1 MPKGVKSHL
10 SSGFNFGFVGKHEQ
24 TSKSKLDGHTFV
36 GTSTTEL
43 RALRRA
49 YKGQGSSTKV
59 LTTNPNDL
67 RVARHKQTG
76 LFNLSA
82 FMRVNDQP
90 PRSAPPPPK
99 LQSPKDKDD
108 GIFSDEDLFIV
119 RDDKSDDDLLVSI
132 KDLSD
137 DAPSL
142 KEQPINRLFDLRL
155 ESEDDDNLIVIEGD
169 DLDERITAATDDA
182 IAQLDDKLSVWRD
195 GLAQPRTHDQQ
206 RRLIIQRDE
215 IATSVETTLTEL
227 RRLERDIRE
236 LEPSDWTRRQLDTID
251 RAKREAA
258 IVAIKLGMPG
268 LAQTGEN
275 APAPD
280 PVALEILAE
289 RLVALG
295 DRLLAAGT
303 DHDTYDLQKLIGLL
317 SSHGRIR
324 ELSQFPISEAKTEAV
339 AGMAELIDAL
349 LGAVGPGR
357 DGSELNGFLG
367 HSGELDGVLT
377 TLRLDTVQNLLARDL
392 ARQRGV
398 TIDDLSPEDW
408 NEIENL
414 AQEVV
419 AQDAEM
425 ARARQ
430 QICRA
435 LEGSGGKDFN
445 LTSLAGLRVDATLI
459 KGLRERFKGDAKKV
473 ALIVAALKAMER
485 ASLGSEGTKRLRQAL
500 ERELQEV
507 RRERDRE
514 AEDRRTTLFTL
525 HDNSQRML
533 KIDAE
538 IEVLRGKLETEP
550 DRRSQH
556 NDRIAAL
563 EMEYEQRRLDR
574 VERLWP
580 ALQRLT
586 ELDRRIVHLEERVRS
601 LTPEAELLS
610 SQIELAE
617 RSHEKML
624 VGLEELNQ
632 RALQI
637 TIERDGLP
645 EDDGR
650 IRQLNEDLAKV
661 EAEIEQM
668 NRRLEFS
675 GRSIVELKARLEP
688 VYIDLLKERRDV
700 ARSEVQRVQDM
711 QPQLRLQAERID
723 RCLEARIKWLIN
735 PPPNELP
742 TEGERQLLLD
752 PELAALDDMT
762 LRQARTAID
771 RMLPEALILLQEAED
786 ALAGEEERLGVAP
799 ISLTGGLTRKEI
811 EELGLTEDEL
821 QEIPELTRRLA
832 RQGLSSTKQ
841 VSEICKSIN
850 GLMGRMGSSLR
861 NDVDGALE
869 NQILRLERRRQ
880 RSTGGPLRA
889 RTGPQPDRKSEAHAR
904 G

>member
-1 MPKGVKSHL
+1 
-10 SSGFNFGFVGKHEQ
+10 
-24 TSKSKLDGHTFV
+24 
-36 GTSTTEL
+36 
-43 RALRRA
+43 
-49 YKGQGSSTKV
+49 
-59 LTTNPNDL
+59 
-67 RVARHKQTG
+67 
-76 LFNLSA
+76 
-82 FMRVNDQP
+82 
-90 PRSAPPPPK
+90 
-99 LQSPKDKDD
+99 
-108 GIFSDEDLFIV
+108 
-119 RDDKSDDDLLVSI
+119 
-132 KDLSD
+132 
-137 DAPSL
+137 
-142 KEQPINRLFDLRL
+142 
-155 ESEDDDNLIVIEGD
+155 
-169 DLDERITAATDDA
+169 
-182 IAQLDDKLSVWRD
+182 
-195 GLAQPRTHDQQ
+195 
-206 RRLIIQRDE
+206 
-215 IATSVETTLTEL
+215 
-227 RRLERDIRE
+227 
-236 LEPSDWTRRQLDTID
+236 
-251 RAKREAA
+251 
-258 IVAIKLGMPG
+258 
-268 LAQTGEN
+268 
-275 APAPD
+275 
-280 PVALEILAE
+280 
-289 RLVALG
+289 
-295 DRLLAAGT
+295 
-303 DHDTYDLQKLIGLL
+303 
-317 SSHGRIR
+317 
-324 ELSQFPISEAKTEAV
+324 
-339 AGMAELIDAL
+339 
-349 LGAVGPGR
+349 
-357 DGSELNGFLG
+357 
-367 HSGELDGVLT
+367 
-377 TLRLDTVQNLLARDL
+377 
-392 ARQRGV
+392 
-398 TIDDLSPEDW
+398 
-408 NEIENL
+408 
-414 AQEVV
+414 
-419 AQDAEM
+419 
-425 ARARQ
+425 
-430 QICRA
+430 
-435 LEGSGGKDFN
+435 
-445 LTSLAGLRVDATLI
+445 
-459 KGLRERFKGDAKKV
+459 
-473 ALIVAALKAMER
+473 MER

-869 NQILRLERRRQ
+869 NQIRVLSAGDNDQLAGRFGLELVRSLTGNPRLTLEDEDFDEQMRNSLFGVEGDAGRLEQLTRMLDEHEIDSSLEEAKQVYAFYEGELVRLVNDNERKYVEIG
-880 RSTGGPLRA
+880 RSGPSIPRPQYRSRSAERA
-889 RTGPQPDRKSEAHAR
+889 CRFLGAAR
-904 G
+904 GRQTCEEDR